1 MSNILIIG
9 EIKKGNLKKAT
20 TEITSVA
27 KTLGGNVSAVLI
39 GEGATSTGGQLGKYG
54 ADVVYANDSK
64 DFLPLAFA
72 NAIADIVKS
81 KSINIVLLS
90 HTVVGKALSSRLS
103 ALLDSGLISEAVST
117 SLEGDRVICKKPV
130 HAGKAIA
137 KLKISTPIQIITIR
151 QNSHEIKEVAG
162 AGKVESLNVDASKEN
177 IKMLSFSEKTS
188 KRVSLSE
195 ANIIVSG
202 GRGLKDAANYKE
214 VEELADILGAA
225 AGATRA
231 IVDAGWVDHTLQ
243 VGQTG
248 ETVAPNLYLAL
259 GISGAIQHLAGMGSS
274 KYIVAINKDADAP
287 IFKVATY
294 GLVHDLFEVVPTLK
308 EELKKV
314 LG

>member
-9 EIKKGNLKKAT
+9 EVKKGNLKKAT

-27 KTLGGNVSAVLI
+27 KNLGSSVSAILI
-39 GEGATSTGGQLGKYG
+39 GEGASSVASQLGKFG
-54 ADVVYANDSK
+54 ADVIYTNDSK
-64 DFLPLAFA
+64 DFFPLSFSK
-72 NAIADIVKS
+72 AIATLVKE
-81 KSINIVLLS
+81 KNINVVLLS
-90 HTVVGKALSSRLS
+90 HTVIGKALGARLS
-103 ALLDSGLISEAVST
+103 ALLDAGMISEAVST
-117 SLEGDRVICKKPV
+117 AKEGDRIICRKPV

-137 KLKISTPIQIITIR
+137 KLKVNSTIQIITIR
-151 QNSHEIKEVAG
+151 QNSHEIKESQG
-162 AGKVESLNVDASKEN
+162 AGKVEVLSIDTSSEN
-177 IKMLSFSEKTS
+177 IKTISFSEKTS

-202 GRGLKDAANYKE
+202 GRGLKEASNYKL
-214 VEELADILGAA
+214 VEDMADLLGAA

-248 ETVAPNLYLAL
+248 ETVAPNLYVAL

-274 KYIVAINKDADAP
+274 KYIVAVNKDADAP

-294 GLVHDLFEVVPTLK
+294 GIVHDLFEVVPTLQD
-308 EELKKV
+308 EFKKV